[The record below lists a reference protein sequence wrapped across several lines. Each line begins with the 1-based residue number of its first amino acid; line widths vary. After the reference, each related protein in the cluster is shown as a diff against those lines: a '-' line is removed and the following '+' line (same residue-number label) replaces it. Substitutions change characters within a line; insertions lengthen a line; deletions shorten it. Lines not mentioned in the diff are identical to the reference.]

1 MLVVATAA
9 MTVLLVLLTLL
20 QFHWVGE
27 VTVAARERI
36 RRELGNA
43 ADRIADD
50 FDREVFR
57 AFVAFQPPRDAAQP
71 LAEALADGWERWSA
85 TALEPRLIEAVYVV
99 DADSTGADTGS
110 GLSKLDPISRTLVPA
125 AWPAE
130 LANLADRFAND
141 RLATSRPPFGS
152 RDSTAH
158 SRGSHGPVFA
168 SAPALV
174 LPQRRPARSG
184 RSGEREAAEARGPVI
199 VALDRDVIS
208 QSVLPALI
216 ELHLGSENQE
226 TDAWVLDR
234 GRRGDPV
241 FATGPLDD
249 RARHP
254 DSDVAV
260 RPMLGLRFYPELRAQ
275 GFKPFFDE
283 PEARQRLDSSRR
295 SPPPR
300 TGAGGRGTS
309 WGGGPPDS
317 GSWALV
323 LARREGALDAAVARL
338 RRRNLGVGLAVIAL
352 LGATSALLLL
362 SARRAQSLA
371 RREMELIAGITHEL
385 RTPLASIASAAENL
399 ADGVVRE
406 PEQIRRYGGLIK
418 GETHRLGALVA
429 QVLDFAG
436 SAATGRRARPVEPVD
451 LGQIV
456 DRVIEDHRFTIDE
469 KGFVIDRRQS
479 VHTSRAL
486 AEPDA
491 LRRALDNVIGNALKY
506 GEAGRWLGIE
516 IEPAPSGDD
525 GRARVALRV
534 RDRGPGI
541 ARSDRRRV
549 FEPFYRGPDAAGLH
563 LHGTGLGLAVT
574 KSVVES
580 LGGTIEIEDG
590 DAGRGVTFVITLL
603 AAPPEPAPDAAPIE
617 AAPQAASAP
626 RTAS

>member
-1 MLVVATAA
+1 MCALPHR
-9 MTVLLVLLTLL
+9 LT
-20 QFHWVGE
+20 
-27 VTVAARERI
+27 
-36 RRELGNA
+36 
-43 ADRIADD
+43 
-50 FDREVFR
+50 
-57 AFVAFQPPRDAAQP
+57 
-71 LAEALADGWERWSA
+71 
-85 TALEPRLIEAVYVV
+85 
-99 DADSTGADTGS
+99 
-110 GLSKLDPISRTLVPA
+110 
-125 AWPAE
+125 
-130 LANLADRFAND
+130 
-141 RLATSRPPFGS
+141 
-152 RDSTAH
+152 
-158 SRGSHGPVFA
+158 
-168 SAPALV
+168 
-174 LPQRRPARSG
+174 ARSSRRRRRSSS
-184 RSGEREAAEARGPVI
+184 RSGVRRARGAAASRNASEARGPVI
-199 VALDRDVIS
+199 VELDREVIT
-208 QSVLPALI
+208 QSLLPALI

-234 GRRGDPV
+234 GRRGEPV

-254 DSDVAV
+254 DRDVAV

-283 PEARQRLDSSRR
+283 PEARRRLESSRR
-295 SPPPR
+295 SPLPR
-300 TGAGGRGTS
+300 TGAGGRGGTS

-317 GSWALV
+317 GPWALV
-323 LARREGALDAAVARL
+323 LARREGSLDAAVARL

-385 RTPLASIASAAENL
+385 RTPLASIASAADNL

-451 LGQIV
+451 LGAIV

-469 KGFVIDRRQS
+469 KGFTIDRRQS
-479 VHTSRAL
+479 AHAARAL

-506 GEAGRWLGIE
+506 GEAGRFIGIE
-516 IEPAPSGDD
+516 IEPAPSGGD

-549 FEPFYRGPDAAGLH
+549 FEPFYRGPGAAGLH

-590 DAGRGVTFVITLL
+590 EAGRGATFVITLL
-603 AAPPEPAPDAAPIE
+603 AAPLEPAPDGAPIE
-617 AAPQAASAP
+617 ASP
-626 RTAS
+626 

>member
-27 VTVAARERI
+27 VTVAARERM
-36 RRELGNA
+36 RRGLGNA

-57 AFVAFQPPRDAAQP
+57 AFVAFQPPRDAAP
-71 LAEALADGWERWSA
+71 SLAEALADGWERWSA
-85 TALEPRLIEAVYVV
+85 TALEPLLVEAVYVV
-99 DADSTGADTGS
+99 DADGTGADSGS
-110 GLSKLDPISRTLVPA
+110 GLSKLDPTSRTLVPA

-130 LANLADRFAND
+130 LADLADRFVSE
-141 RLATSRPPFGS
+141 RFATSRPPFGS
-152 RDSTAH
+152 RDSRGH
-158 SRGSHGPVFA
+158 SRISYSPVFA
-168 SAPALV
+168 SVPALV
-174 LPQRRPARSG
+174 LPQRRPG
-184 RSGEREAAEARGPVI
+184 RGGEPDASEARGPII
-199 VALDRDVIS
+199 VELDREVIT
-208 QSVLPALI
+208 QSLLPALI
-216 ELHLGSENQE
+216 ELHLGTENQE

-254 DSDVAV
+254 DRDVAV

-283 PEARQRLDSSRR
+283 PEARHRLESSRR

-317 GSWALV
+317 GAWALV
-323 LARREGALDAAVARL
+323 LARREGSLDAAVAGL

-385 RTPLASIASAAENL
+385 RTPLASIASAADNL
-399 ADGVVRE
+399 TDGVVRE

-451 LGQIV
+451 LGAIV

-469 KGFVIDRRQS
+469 KGFAIDRHQS
-479 VHTSRAL
+479 AHAARAL

-506 GEAGRWLGIE
+506 GEAGRFIGIE
-516 IEPAPSGDD
+516 IEPAPSGGD

-549 FEPFYRGPDAAGLH
+549 FEPFYRGPGAAGLH

-590 DAGRGVTFVITLL
+590 DAGRGATFVITLL
-603 AAPPEPAPDAAPIE
+603 AAPLESAPDGAPIE
-617 AAPQAASAP
+617 ASP
-626 RTAS
+626 